1 MLLEQ
6 GQKIQVAIIGHV
18 MDKDYFKQLEA
29 EIKEN
34 NLDSDIFY
42 LGFHSS
48 PTSIMPCFDAVVLAT
63 KCETFGLVLPEAMRA
78 GVAVIGSNSGGVP
91 EIIKHEKT
99 GLLFESE
106 DVTDLTKQLSKLVL
120 DQDFCIKLAKAGKEE
135 ADKRFSEEK
144 HFEKLIKLF
153 ESA

>member
-1 MLLEQ
+1 
-6 GQKIQVAIIGHV
+6 
-18 MDKDYFKQLEA
+18 
-29 EIKEN
+29 
-34 NLDSDIFY
+34 
-42 LGFHSS
+42 
-48 PTSIMPCFDAVVLAT
+48 MPCFDAVVLAT

-78 GVAVIGSNSGGVP
+78 GVTVIGSNCGGVP

-106 DVTDLTKQLSKLVL
+106 DVADLTKQLSKIVL
-120 DQDFCIKLAKAGKEE
+120 DQDFCKKLAKAGKED

-144 HFEKLIKLF
+144 HFERLLELF

>member
-1 MLLEQ
+1 ML
-6 GQKIQVAIIGHV
+6 
-18 MDKDYFKQLEA
+18 
-29 EIKEN
+29 
-34 NLDSDIFY
+34 
-42 LGFHSS
+42 
-48 PTSIMPCFDAVVLAT
+48 CFDAVVLAT

-78 GVAVIGSNSGGVP
+78 GVAVIGSKCGGIP

-106 DVTDLTKQLSKLVL
+106 DVSDLTKQLSKLVS
-120 DQDFCIKLAKAGKEE
+120 DEEFCKKLAKAD

-144 HFEKLIKLF
+144 HFERLLKLF